1 MRQKT
6 PDFVD
11 RYYDLVDDWGL
22 IESSFAMQYGI
33 RLSREDISVP
43 EFQIMLSNIMPD
55 TPLGQIVEIR
65 SEKDPKVIRKFN
77 KQQKQIRNQW
87 LSKNAKKQVEQMSEE
102 QKRKAVDDI
111 TQIFRNAFAETEVK
125 HL

>member
-1 MRQKT
+1 MRQRT

-11 RYYDLVDDWGL
+11 RYYDLIDDWGL

-33 RLSREDISVP
+33 RLSREDISVS
-43 EFQIMLSNIMPD
+43 EFQTMLSNIMPD

-77 KQQKQIRNQW
+77 KHQKQIRNQW
-87 LSKNAKKQVEQMSEE
+87 LSKNAKKQVAQMSDE

-111 TQIFRNAFAETEVK
+111 TQIFRNAFTETEVK
-125 HL
+125 HS